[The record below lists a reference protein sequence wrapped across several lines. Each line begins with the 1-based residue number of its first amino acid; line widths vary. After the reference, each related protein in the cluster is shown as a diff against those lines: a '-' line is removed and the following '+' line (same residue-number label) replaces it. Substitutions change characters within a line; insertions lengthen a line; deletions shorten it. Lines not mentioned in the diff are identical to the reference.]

1 MGPWALGVDV
11 GGRYKIGCFAVLFL
25 QAEEVGVAAP
35 RVEAAN
41 E

>member
-1 MGPWALGVDV
+1 M

-25 QAEEVGVAAP
+25 QAEVGVAAP